1 MDSVRTIIEGHK
13 MIREIKSKDI
23 NKEYLQLLCQL
34 SNREGQN
41 VNFLIPD
48 FAFWRDYAKNEN
60 HQIYVYE
67 HEGDIVGTASILVDN
82 KVGRVEDV
90 VVDRE
95 SRLGGV
101 GRQLVNRCIEF
112 ARAKE
117 GYKVILECSEDN
129 IPFYE
134 ACGFRRSD
142 NCMRIDL

>member
-1 MDSVRTIIEGHK
+1 
-13 MIREIKSKDI
+13 MIRKIASADI

-34 SNREGQN
+34 SNRQGQN

-48 FAFWRDYAKNEN
+48 FAFWRNYAKNEN

-67 HEGDIVGTASILVDN
+67 HEGRIIGTASILVEN
-82 KVGRVEDV
+82 KLLHYGSTVGHIEDV

-101 GRQLVNRCIEF
+101 GKQLVSRCIEF

-117 GYKVILECSEDN
+117 CYKVILDCSDDN

-134 ACGFRRSD
+134 SCGFTRTD
-142 NCMRIDL
+142 NCMRIDLE